1 MADSEIDPNSIQKYL
16 LHEIYTI
23 TNFLLFRMKYIIDGV
38 FFICILMDIITL
50 LSQNRN
56 EIIHLFI
63 TSLFMLFLFIN

>member
-23 TNFLLFRMKYIIDGV
+23 TNFLLFRMKYIIDGF
-38 FFICILMDIITL
+38 FFICILMHIITL